1 MMNLFEMMQSAQNGQ
16 AMQNLARQ
24 YGLSQQQTQSAL
36 DALLPAFT
44 MGLQRQT
51 QDPRAF
57 GNLAQMMTASP
68 FGSLYDANGDGIPDN
83 AAMMGNNVLNQLF
96 GSKEVSNALAAQ
108 AAATSGVGQAVL
120 KQMLPVI
127 ASMIMGGLFKST
139 SNQGL
144 GGIFGQF
151 AEMMQGR
158 MPGQQPA
165 PQTQQQTPG
174 ASLDAILGSLFG
186 QAAGAPPAQGGGPLG
201 GGPFGGA
208 RTGGPAEADPM
219 GGLLGQILT
228 GMLGGAATQPEAEPP
243 PSQPRG
249 QATRPAAQPEPEP
262 EPDQPAPAGEAG
274 PGSIGLDA
282 LNQMFEHGR
291 QVQDDHQNALK
302 SILDAMLGGGQR
314 R

>member
-1 MMNLFEMMQSAQNGQ
+1 MMNLFEMMQSAQHGQ

-24 YGLSQQQTQSAL
+24 YGLSLQQTQNAL

-51 QDPRAF
+51 QDPYAF
-57 GNLAQMMTASP
+57 GNLARMMTASP

-83 AAMMGNNVLNQLF
+83 AAMMGSNVLNQLF
-96 GSKEVSNALAAQ
+96 GSKEVSDALAAQ

-127 ASMIMGGLFKST
+127 AAMLMGGLFKST

-165 PQTQQQTPG
+165 PPPRQQAP
-174 ASLDAILGSLFG
+174 ANPLEAILGSLFG
-186 QAAGAPPAQGGGPLG
+186 GQAAQPGQMPGGAAGAN
-201 GGPFGGA
+201 
-208 RTGGPAEADPM
+208 PM
-219 GGLLGQILT
+219 GDLLGQILN
-228 GMLGGAATQPEAEPP
+228 GMLGGGQPGRAEEEAPP
-243 PSQPRG
+243 AQKPRSPSPRP
-249 QATRPAAQPEPEP
+249 QAQPEPEA
-262 EPDQPAPAGEAG
+262 EAQTAAPSGEIG

-291 QVQDDHQNALK
+291 QVQDEHQNALK
-302 SILDAMLGGGQR
+302 SILDAMLGGGAQR